1 MMKTVDHRKAYIK
14 RDRFDFEIGY
24 LKKSPCLDCTKKE
37 SFPACLKACSLL
49 DAIQTELAAGL
60 ELSRDS
66 GENP

>member
-1 MMKTVDHRKAYIK
+1 MKTVDHRKKYIK

-37 SFPACLKACSLL
+37 SFPACLKKCPLL

-60 ELSRDS
+60 QLSRNNEES
-66 GENP
+66 L